1 MTDTPQLPP
10 AYRLVALD
18 EIDSTN
24 DEAKRLIGQGAGDGT
39 LVWAR
44 AQLRGRGRRGREWVS
59 PPGNLYCSVILRPE
73 CTPAQAAQLSFAAA
87 LALAD
92 GLSPLVPPHSQI
104 TFKWPNDV
112 LFNEKKVAGILLE
125 SSTAE
130 SGRVDWLVLGLG
142 VNVAS
147 SPADTAFPATSLHE
161 EGSGPVAVVEV
172 LENFSRHL
180 LTQINRWRDDGF
192 APIREKWLR
201 RAAGVGEEV
210 TVVLES
216 ETLTGEF
223 VGIDETGALII
234 GLAGGERRTVTSSDV
249 FFGPR
254 AP

>member
-1 MTDTPQLPP
+1 MSGMPQLPP
-10 AYRLVALD
+10 AYRLVVLD
-18 EIDSTN
+18 EVDSTN
-24 DEAKRLIGQGAGDGT
+24 DEAKRLVEAGAEEGT

-44 AQLRGRGRRGREWVS
+44 AQRRGRGRRGQNWVS
-59 PPGNLYCSVILRPE
+59 PPGNLYFSLVLHPE
-73 CTPAQAAQLSFAAA
+73 CPPLQAAQLSFVAA
-87 LALAD
+87 LALAE
-92 GLSPLVPPHSQI
+92 GLGPLVPPHSQI

-112 LFNEKKVAGILLE
+112 LFNKKKVAGILLE

-172 LENFSRHL
+172 LENFSRHQ
-180 LTQINRWRDDGF
+180 LTQINRCRDDGF

-223 VGIDETGALII
+223 VGIDETGALVV